1 VPRANL
7 PYSNPKNLR
16 HQRSWRVSGFYVLL
30 KITWR
35 TACQGKN
42 RSVTCVEDSTRRTH
56 PSIPT
61 PKSLP
66 VWVVSC
72 WIPTIV
78 SCTIFPTQSGG
89 TALFSVT
96 SHLLT
101 LASTTPPTL
110 KRPTRRLLLTPTRRT
125 PATSCA
131 CVAGVETP
139 LPLGVTYR
147 RSRLRRLAAILAALV
162 PFLSGALVRGC
173 VG

>member
-1 VPRANL
+1 MIPPVPVPAAKL
-7 PYSNPKNLR
+7 LSHSNPKNAR
-16 HQRSWRVSGFYVLL
+16 HQLRLRVSGFYVLL
-30 KITWR
+30 KVTWR

-66 VWVVSC
+66 VRVVSC

-110 KRPTRRLLLTPTRRT
+110 KHQTRRLLLTPTRRT
-125 PATSCA
+125 PAT
-131 CVAGVETP
+131 T
-139 LPLGVTYR
+139 
-147 RSRLRRLAAILAALV
+147 
-162 PFLSGALVRGC
+162 SGAVRAPLLR
-173 VG
+173 